1 MTRPEKS
8 LDSIINIRKR
18 FRDAVVDVL
27 TSSVAEKGGN
37 NAKINPIALREASE
51 AARKDTILTMDEL
64 SNLILTGTAG
74 PFRATDP
81 GDILPPMPLRPVR
94 PPQPPGADLN
104 SSQASLGRPPAGS
117 ASPSQT
123 TLNPQTGQTSFG
135 NPVQG
140 RGSAS
145 SSQTSLEVLFAP
157 SPQRNNIYSPASGWK
172 MPKFE
177 DTVDSSTSLVR
188 ATSSSRSAL
197 NWMFPPKP
205 IRPYY
210 DIPPLEPTPPV
221 VPSFKCNED
230 PSDVLQDGEAAV
242 QRLWAVANNTIVEE
256 RPGLYPHSAPLLQGP
271 WASIWEDEPE
281 PRPRTPLLYE
291 REASPTPEATSPSL
305 LLSPARLGNRPAS
318 AQAGKRV
325 RSEPMLE
332 FSTPA
337 SRFRRHVSGPSD
349 ARGG

>member
-1 MTRPEKS
+1 MPRPEKS
-8 LDSIINIRKR
+8 QDRIINIRRR

-27 TSSVAEKGGN
+27 ASCVAEEGGK
-37 NAKINPIALREASE
+37 NAKIDPIALRQASE
-51 AARKDTILTMDEL
+51 VTRKDTVLTMDEL

-81 GDILPPMPLRPVR
+81 GDVLPPMPLRPVR
-94 PPQPPGADLN
+94 PPRPPGASLN
-104 SSQASLGRPPAGS
+104 SSQASLGRPPTES
-117 ASPSQT
+117 AAWNQT
-123 TLNPQTGQTSFG
+123 TLNPQTRQTPFD

-140 RGSAS
+140 SGSAS
-145 SSQTSLEVLFAP
+145 SSQTSLGVPFAP

-177 DTVDSSTSLVR
+177 DREDSSTSLVR
-188 ATSSSRSAL
+188 TSSSRSAL

-205 IRPYY
+205 VRPYH
-210 DIPPLEPTPPV
+210 DIAPIEPTPPV
-221 VPSFKCNED
+221 VPSFKCDED
-230 PSDVLQDGEAAV
+230 PCDVLKEGEAAV
-242 QRLWAVANNTIVEE
+242 QRLWTAANNTIVGE
-256 RPGLYPHSAPLLQGP
+256 RPRLYPHSAPLLQGP

-291 REASPTPEATSPSL
+291 REVTPTPEAASPSL
-305 LLSPARLGNRPAS
+305 LLSPAPPGNRPAS

-332 FSTPA
+332 FSTPTP
-337 SRFRRHVSGPSD
+337 RFRRHVSGPSD
-349 ARGG
+349 ARGE